1 MVARRFIVH
10 GRVQGVGYRFFALR
24 AAARHQVTGTVK
36 NLPSGD
42 VEVIAQ
48 GPRKDIEDFKLDL
61 ATGPSY
67 ANVTQL
73 EELDIPVDQQRKA
86 FLIDY

>member
-1 MVARRFIVH
+1 MVARRFTVE
-10 GRVQGVGYRFFALR
+10 GRVQGVGYRFFAMR

-36 NLPSGD
+36 NLPDGN

-48 GPRKDIEDFKLDL
+48 GPRKSVEEFKLDL
-61 ATGPSY
+61 AAGPSNAY
-67 ANVTQL
+67 VTQV
-73 EELDIPVDQQRKA
+73 EELDIPVESQRKA

>member
-10 GRVQGVGYRFFALR
+10 GRVQGVGYRFFAVR

-42 VEVIAQ
+42 VEVVAQ
-48 GPRKDIEDFKLDL
+48 GPQKDIEDFKLDL

-67 ANVTQL
+67 AHVTQL

>member
-42 VEVIAQ
+42 VEVVAQ